1 MHTYAIL
8 AFIVLLTIIAD
19 YALKYA
25 SLSNSPYV
33 SRWFASGALLYGAT
47 AIGWIAL
54 MRTHDLAQI
63 AVLYSAA
70 TIVTLTLVGMISFG
84 ETLSTKQIV
93 GLCAALLS
101 VVLVQAEA

>member
-1 MHTYAIL
+1 MNSYSIIACVI
-8 AFIVLLTIIAD
+8 LLTAIAD

-33 SRWFASGALLYGAT
+33 SRWFASGALIYGAT
-47 AIGWIAL
+47 AIGWVAL
-54 MRTHDLAQI
+54 MRTHDLAHI

-70 TIVTLTLVGMISFG
+70 TIIALTLVGVIAFG
-84 ETLSTKQIV
+84 EMLATKQII

-101 VVLVQAEA
+101 VVLVQSKA